1 MKRRKFLSVS
11 GSVVFGST
19 LLSQDGLGRNR
30 SPSLKAI
37 DVHNALRSLCDVSEP
52 SVDRII
58 IGGPETVVTKIGTC
72 WMPDWNTLKRA
83 VEQGINTVVVHEP
96 TFYDHWDSYDK
107 RSISWEA
114 PETAKDVYYT
124 AIERKRRWIEERGLV
139 IIRCHDVLD
148 KVPEFGIPY
157 ALGQALGFPNRTIIR
172 SRPYFNVYEI
182 DAAPAIDVAQR
193 IAAKLKSVG
202 QPGVAFYGDPQRS
215 VQSVGLG
222 TGCIS
227 NPIEFM
233 DLNPDLY
240 ISIDDV
246 VRTWIQTTF
255 ADDTGQ
261 PLVIINHGTSEEF
274 GMRSLNDRLK
284 SMFTD
289 YDVIHLEQGCGYTWV
304 GA

>member
-1 MKRRKFLSVS
+1 
-11 GSVVFGST
+11 
-19 LLSQDGLGRNR
+19 
-30 SPSLKAI
+30 
-37 DVHNALRSLCDVSEP
+37 
-52 SVDRII
+52 
-58 IGGPETVVTKIGTC
+58 
-72 WMPDWNTLKRA
+72 MPDWNTLKRA
-83 VEQGINTVVVHEP
+83 VEQGINTVGVHEP
-96 TFYDHWDSYDK
+96 TFYDHGDSYDK